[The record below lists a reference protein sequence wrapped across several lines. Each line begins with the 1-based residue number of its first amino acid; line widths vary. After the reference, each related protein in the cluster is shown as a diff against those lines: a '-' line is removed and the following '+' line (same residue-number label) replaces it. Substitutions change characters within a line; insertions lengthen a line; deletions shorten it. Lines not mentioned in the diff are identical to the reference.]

1 MFLVLIFNF
10 CIMVM
15 LKSIF
20 KKNPQAPENAPKLY
34 ASAVH
39 SVKIDIEELALGV
52 SERCSLRRSDVQG
65 ALLALMEIIPNELL
79 KGNIVSLGELG
90 SFYANVKSAGVET
103 EGELSISMVK
113 GTRIKYR
120 PTKELTKKLR
130 MIDYSFPG

>member
-1 MFLVLIFNF
+1 MVL
-10 CIMVM
+10 

-20 KKNPQAPENAPKLY
+20 KKNPQAPEDAPKLY

-39 SVKIDIEELALGV
+39 SDKVDIEKLALAV

-65 ALLALMEIIPNELL
+65 ALVALMDIIPSELL

-90 SFYANVKSAGVET
+90 SFYANVKSEGVAT
-103 EGELSISMVK
+103 EEEISVSMVK

-130 MIDYSFPG
+130 MIDFSFTG